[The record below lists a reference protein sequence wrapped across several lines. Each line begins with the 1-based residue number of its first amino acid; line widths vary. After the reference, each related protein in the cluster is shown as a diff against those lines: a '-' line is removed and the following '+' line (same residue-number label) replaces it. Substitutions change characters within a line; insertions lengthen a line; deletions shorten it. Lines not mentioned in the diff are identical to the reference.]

1 VAGVGEAILEFKPI
15 IQSPSGNDFPVQSG
29 FQSRNEG
36 FSSHAA
42 RAQSHRFAAG
52 PGLAGIKE
60 IKSLRTAWWSLH
72 EQTGKW
78 TPRLAKKTV
87 SRWDLF

>member
-1 VAGVGEAILEFKPI
+1 M
-15 IQSPSGNDFPVQSG
+15 
-29 FQSRNEG
+29 
-36 FSSHAA
+36 
-42 RAQSHRFAAG
+42 
-52 PGLAGIKE
+52 AGIKE